1 MSAIAKLEHLPVQV
15 EQPAA
20 TPSDLLRYAMEQK
33 ADPAYLRELLLLQ
46 REWESDQAKKAFV
59 QAMASFKAQTI
70 KIEKDKHVSF
80 TTQKGTTS
88 YDHAT
93 IGNVVGVIVSAM
105 APFGLSHRWITEQ
118 KDGRVIVT
126 CEIRHARGHAETTA
140 LMASPDDSGGKNS
153 IQAIASTVT
162 YLQRYTL
169 LAATGLA
176 TSDQEDD
183 DGEGPKTDERQQEDT
198 DQQKAA
204 KKKAAHD
211 EALARNSESI
221 AHIKERIDAG
231 DATAAADEW
240 RLLSQD
246 DQRALWVAPTKV
258 PGACFTTAQREALR
272 TAAAA
277 SSAAQESAQ

>member
-1 MSAIAKLEHLPVQV
+1 MSAIAKIEQLPATQA
-15 EQPAA
+15 EQQSA

-59 QAMASFKAQTI
+59 QAMAAFKAQTI
-70 KIEKDKHVSF
+70 KIEKDKHVSY
-80 TTQKGTTS
+80 TTQKGTTA

-93 IGNVVGVIVSAM
+93 IGNVVGVIVAAM
-105 APFGLSHRWITEQ
+105 SPFGLSHRWMTEQ

-126 CEIRHARGHAETTA
+126 CEIRHARGHAETTT

-176 TSDQEDD
+176 TNDQEDN
-183 DGEGPKTDERQQEDT
+183 DGAGDKRAPDE
-198 DQQKAA
+198 
-204 KKKAAHD
+204 AAHTDWLAAIEACTSVD
-211 EALARNSESI
+211 ELKARKAEMS
-221 AHIKERIDAG
+221 
-231 DATAAADEW
+231 ATFANMIPKI
-240 RLLSQD
+240 LI
-246 DQRALWVAPTKV
+246 
-258 PGACFTTAQREALR
+258 GAYNVKLKAVK
-272 TAAAA
+272 
-277 SSAAQESAQ
+277 S